1 MIQRIQSLYL
11 LLTTVLSFLF
21 LKGGILTFSDSSGD
35 AIQLKFNGLYRAT
48 EMLEKNWVATGFIL
62 LIPVLSF
69 IILVLFKKREL
80 QLMLSKVLIAL
91 ILVFIVVLAYY
102 GYSLTTKY
110 DATIIPGIMMA
121 VPLLQLI
128 FSFLA
133 YRGIKK
139 DDELVKSY
147 DRLR

>member
-11 LLTTVLSFLF
+11 LLTTVVSFLF
-21 LKGGILTFSDSSGD
+21 LKGGILNFSDLSGNTMHLTFS
-35 AIQLKFNGLYRAT
+35 GLNRAAGL
-48 EMLEKNWVATGFIL
+48 LEKNWPVTIIIL
-62 LIPVLSF
+62 MIPVLSI
-69 IILVLFKKREL
+69 IILVLFRKRDL

-91 ILVFIVVLAYY
+91 ILGFIVVLAYY
-102 GYSLTTKY
+102 GYALTTKY
-110 DATIIPGIMMA
+110 EAKLIPGLMMA

-139 DDELVKSY
+139 DDNLVKSY